1 MGSDR
6 RPLFRVPPPAIFIFV
21 FLIALW
27 IEAAVYRIWLVPDVQ
42 TPRALVFS
50 GGALM
55 LLGAALALWAAVW
68 FRRSQTPIMPYQRA
82 TKIVVAGPY
91 GYSRNPMYV
100 GLALIHVG
108 ASIALNAAWPI
119 LLLPVA
125 LMLLYFLVI
134 RAEEAMLAESFGEE
148 YESYRGRVRRWL

>member
-50 GGALM
+50 GCVLM
-55 LLGAALALWAAVW
+55 LLGAVLALWAVGR
-68 FRRSQTPIMPYQRA
+68 FRRSHTPIMPYQRA
-82 TKIVVAGPY
+82 TALVVTGPY

-100 GLALIHVG
+100 GLTSMHVG

-125 LMLLYFLVI
+125 LVLLYFLVI
-134 RAEEAMLAESFGEE
+134 RAEEAMLAESFGGE